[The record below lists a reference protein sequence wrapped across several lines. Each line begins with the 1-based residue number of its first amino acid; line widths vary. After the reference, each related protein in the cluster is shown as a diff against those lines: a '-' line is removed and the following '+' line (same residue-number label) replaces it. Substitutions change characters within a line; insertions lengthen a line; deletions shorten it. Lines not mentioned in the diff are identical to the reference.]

1 MGGPTGYNLVSFGL
15 MIECEPRMGIYAEAL
30 RRAVTPGC
38 TVIDIGAGFGIFSM
52 LAARY
57 GAGKVIAI
65 EPDPAAEL
73 ILPMAK
79 ANGCADRIEVV
90 KDISTRYAPERKA
103 DVIVSDIRG
112 ITPLFEHHIATI
124 VDARE
129 RLLAPGGRLLPMR
142 DTLRVAPVES
152 VRHYRPCERPW
163 LANNYGLD
171 LSAGQRY
178 AANTLAPALLKPEAL
193 LAPSQAFATLDYRTV
208 TDPDVDSTVGFVAER
223 GGVCHGL
230 LVWFDAEI
238 DEGLGF
244 SNGPDGDELVYQQQ
258 FLPLERPVKLAPGDR
273 IAARLRVRQVDGSY
287 VWSWDTDIAGGPGGG
302 SGHGFRQSTF
312 RSAVFSPDR
321 LRPHAHDQVPQPTAR
336 MAIDRDCLALVGDG
350 RSLQDIADALM
361 KRHPDHFASGKD
373 ALGHVTKL
381 LEGYRNA

>member
-52 LAARY
+52 LAAKY

-65 EPDPAAEL
+65 EPDPASEL
-73 ILPMAK
+73 IMPMAE

-90 KDISTRYAPERKA
+90 KEISTKYTPRTRA

-129 RLLAPGGRLLPMR
+129 RLLAPGGKLLPMR
-142 DTLRVAPVES
+142 DTLRIAPVES
-152 VRHYRPCERPW
+152 ASLYRPCERPW

-178 AANTLAPALLKPEAL
+178 AANTLAPALLKPDAL
-193 LAPSQAFATLDYRTV
+193 LAPSASFATLDYRTIA
-208 TDPDVDSTVGFVAER
+208 DPDVDGTVEFVAER
-223 GGVCHGL
+223 AGPCHGL
-230 LVWFDAEI
+230 LVWFEAEI

-244 SNGPDGDELVYQQQ
+244 SNGPDGDELVYKQQ
-258 FLPLERPVKLAPGDR
+258 FLPLEHPVRLAPGDR
-273 IAARLRVRQVDGSY
+273 VAARIRVRQIDGSY
-287 VWSWDTDIAGGPGGG
+287 IWSWDTEIGTDPEGRPRQ
-302 SGHGFRQSTF
+302 SFRQSTF
-312 RSAVFSPDR
+312 RSAVFSPER
-321 LRPHAHDQVPQPTAR
+321 LKPHGHDQVPQPNAR
-336 MAIDRDCLALVGDG
+336 MAVDRDCLGLVGEG
-350 RSLQDIADALM
+350 RSLQAIADALM
-361 KRHPDHFASGKD
+361 ERHPSHFESRKD
-373 ALGHVTKL
+373 ALGHVTSL
-381 LEGYRNA
+381 LEGYRAD